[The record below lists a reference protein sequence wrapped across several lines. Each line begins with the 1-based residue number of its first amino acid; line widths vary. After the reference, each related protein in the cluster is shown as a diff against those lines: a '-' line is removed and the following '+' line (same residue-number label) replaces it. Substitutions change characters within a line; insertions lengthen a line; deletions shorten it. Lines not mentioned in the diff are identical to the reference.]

1 MIVMTSSVGFG
12 GGGSSLIGN
21 ANSGNASQSQ
31 LSPSSNVRASVAQQV
46 NSSGFNQSLNLSGL
60 QLKQRGNTPINSQSG
75 FPASSISSLAVGSG
89 NSGSGGGSSS
99 GNNNNNNNNGLS
111 SAGAGLSRGTA
122 MSASSGGGS
131 GNSASVSAIF
141 SNLQSS
147 LSSAFSQP
155 PSGSSFLK
163 DDRENSSE
171 NGILHTLDPS
181 EFPSLGGRGRGFGN
195 SLGVVGSGMPSSATS
210 VSTTPSSTSS
220 AAAAAAAAGPSSLG
234 GSSFGGNVGGSIG
247 GGPIGSGSSGGS
259 ANVGLIG
266 SGGVIGSG
274 ASSNNNNNNNN
285 NASNSTASSL
295 PSSLSQNHQTQNLSY
310 RQSSMTSPS
319 GGLLGS
325 GVGGGSLGL
334 ESLAPGAGSG
344 NMSSSS
350 SSSFLNG
357 PQSVTPAA
365 LLNNSNNLPNPLGR
379 PYAGM
384 MKQAHQEAQPEFQI
398 QPDEFPAL
406 PGANKQSGE
415 SRSEDGSQKLSS
427 SGTTTGGN
435 VADVSG
441 NLGLIPSSGGVT
453 ANGGFRGQPG
463 GLNPAGARSGRGIQ
477 THADGKVTNIPGG
490 MVMDQF
496 GMVGLLTFI
505 RTAEQDPQLAQL
517 AMGSDLT
524 TLGLNLNSPENLY
537 QNFASP
543 WADTQCRP
551 QDIDYHV
558 PQEYLTNTMI
568 RDKLAPIKL
577 SRYGDDLLFFLFYVF
592 PGDVLQIA
600 AAAELWSR
608 DWRYHKEERIWITR
622 AKGQEP
628 SVKTQTYERGHY
640 DYFDCQNWRKSQ
652 KEFHLDYDKLED
664 KPALPNSF
672 YSTHGQ

>member
-12 GGGSSLIGN
+12 GGGGSLIGN
-21 ANSGNASQSQ
+21 ANSGNASQGQ
-31 LSPSSNVRASVAQQV
+31 LSPSSNARASGAQQV

-60 QLKQRGNTPINSQSG
+60 SLKQRGNTPSNSQSG
-75 FPASSISSLAVGSG
+75 FPTSSISSLAVGSG
-89 NSGSGGGSSS
+89 NNNNNSLSLSSSSSAAPGLTRGTGMSGTGGGSSS
-99 GNNNNNNNNGLS
+99 VS
-111 SAGAGLSRGTA
+111 S
-122 MSASSGGGS
+122 
-131 GNSASVSAIF
+131 IF

-155 PSGSSFLK
+155 PSGSGFMK
-163 DDRENSSE
+163 DDRDNSTE
-171 NGILHTLDPS
+171 NGVLHTLDPS
-181 EFPSLGGRGRGFGN
+181 EFPSLGGRGRGFGS
-195 SLGVVGSGMPSSATS
+195 SLGVVGSGMPTAISVATS
-210 VSTTPSSTSS
+210 STTTST
-220 AAAAAAAAGPSSLG
+220 AGPSSLG

-247 GGPIGSGSSGGS
+247 GGPIGSGTGS
-259 ANVGLIG
+259 NGNVGLIG

-274 ASSNNNNNNNN
+274 ASNANSN
-285 NASNSTASSL
+285 ASSL
-295 PSSLSQNHQTQNLSY
+295 PSALNSQNHQSQNLSIQ
-310 RQSSMTSPS
+310 QSSMSSPGIL
-319 GGLLGS
+319 GGG
-325 GVGGGSLGL
+325 GGGSLGL

-344 NMSSSS
+344 NA

-357 PQSVTPAA
+357 PQSTAN
-365 LLNNSNNLPNPLGR
+365 LLNNNSSNLPNPLGR
-379 PYAGM
+379 TAYAGM

-415 SRSEDGSQKLSS
+415 SRSDDSSQKLTSN
-427 SGTTTGGN
+427 GTTTTGGN

-441 NLGLIPSSGGVT
+441 NLGLIPSSGVT
-453 ANGGFRGQPG
+453 ANGGFRTPSGA
-463 GLNPAGARSGRGIQ
+463 LSSASARSGRGIQ

-505 RTAEQDPQLAQL
+505 RTAEQDPTLAQL

-600 AAAELWSR
+600 AAAELFNR

-622 AKGQEP
+622 ATGQEP
-628 SVKTQTYERGHY
+628 SVKTTTYERGHY
-640 DYFDCQNWRKSQ
+640 YYFDCQNWRKSQ

-664 KPALPNSF
+664 RPSLPNSF

>member
-12 GGGSSLIGN
+12 GGGASLIGN
-21 ANSGNASQSQ
+21 TNSGNASQSQ
-31 LSPSSNVRASVAQQV
+31 LSPSSNVRASGAQQV

-60 QLKQRGNTPINSQSG
+60 QLKQRGNTPSNSQSG
-75 FPASSISSLAVGSG
+75 FPASSLSSLAVGSG
-89 NSGSGGGSSS
+89 SNNNGLLSSSSSSSRGGGTMSGSGGGAPVSS
-99 GNNNNNNNNGLS
+99 
-111 SAGAGLSRGTA
+111 
-122 MSASSGGGS
+122 
-131 GNSASVSAIF
+131 IF

-155 PSGSSFLK
+155 PSGSSSSFLK
-163 DDRENSSE
+163 EDRDNPSE
-171 NGILHTLDPS
+171 NGIHTLDPS
-181 EFPSLGGRGRGFGN
+181 EFPSLGGRGRAFGG
-195 SLGVVGSGMPSSATS
+195 SLGVVGSGLPTAAAALSSSNAA
-210 VSTTPSSTSS
+210 STSS
-220 AAAAAAAAGPSSLG
+220 ASSTTGPSSLG
-234 GSSFGGNVGGSIG
+234 GSSFGGVSGSG
-247 GGPIGSGSSGGS
+247 GGPIGSNSSSNG
-259 ANVGLIG
+259 VGLIG

-274 ASSNNNNNNNN
+274 ANSSN
-285 NASNSTASSL
+285 ANSITSSSSTL
-295 PSSLSQNHQTQNLSY
+295 PSSMTSQNHQSQNLSLH
-310 RQSSMTSPS
+310 QSSGSSP
-319 GGLLGS
+319 GLL
-325 GVGGGSLGL
+325 GGGSLGL
-334 ESLAPGAGSG
+334 ESLAPGSGSG
-344 NMSSSS
+344 GNSM
-350 SSSFLNG
+350 SSFLNG
-357 PQSVTPAA
+357 PQSVTPAT

-379 PYAGM
+379 TAYAGM
-384 MKQAHQEAQPEFQI
+384 MKQTHQEAQPEFQI

-415 SRSEDGSQKLSS
+415 SRTEESS
-427 SGTTTGGN
+427 SKLGSSGATTAGN
-435 VADVSG
+435 IADVSG
-441 NLGLIPSSGGVT
+441 NLGLIPSSGGVA

-463 GLNPAGARSGRGIQ
+463 QLNSTAARSGRGIQ
-477 THADGKVTNIPGG
+477 THPDGKVTNIPSG
-490 MVMDQF
+490 MVLDQF

-600 AAAELWSR
+600 AAAELFNR

-622 AKGQEP
+622 ATGHEP
-628 SVKTQTYERGHY
+628 SVKTTTYERGHY
-640 DYFDCQNWRKSQ
+640 YYFDCQNWRKGQ

-664 KPALPNSF
+664 RPALPNSF

>member
-12 GGGSSLIGN
+12 GGGGSSL
-21 ANSGNASQSQ
+21 SGNASQGQ
-31 LSPSSNVRASVAQQV
+31 LSPSSNARAAGTQPV

-60 QLKQRGNTPINSQSG
+60 QLKQRGNTPSNSQSG
-75 FPASSISSLAVGSG
+75 FPTSSISSLAVGSG
-89 NSGSGGGSSS
+89 NNNNSSLSSSSSAAPGLSRGSGMTVSGGGGGGSS
-99 GNNNNNNNNGLS
+99 
-111 SAGAGLSRGTA
+111 
-122 MSASSGGGS
+122 
-131 GNSASVSAIF
+131 ASVSSIF

-155 PSGSSFLK
+155 PSGSSFMK
-163 DDRENSSE
+163 DERDNSTE
-171 NGILHTLDPS
+171 NGVLHTLDPS
-181 EFPSLGGRGRGFGN
+181 EFPSLGGRSRGFGS
-195 SLGVVGSGMPSSATS
+195 SLGVVGSGMPTSISVPSSSSSSAV
-210 VSTTPSSTSS
+210 VST
-220 AAAAAAAAGPSSLG
+220 AGPSSLG

-247 GGPIGSGSSGGS
+247 GGPIGSGTGS
-259 ANVGLIG
+259 NGNVGLIG

-274 ASSNNNNNNNN
+274 ASN
-285 NASNSTASSL
+285 NASSNASSL
-295 PSSLSQNHQTQNLSY
+295 PSALNSQNHQSQNLSI
-310 RQSSMTSPS
+310 QSSSMSSP
-319 GGLLGS
+319 GIL
-325 GVGGGSLGL
+325 GGGGGGGGGGSSLGL

-344 NMSSSS
+344 NAA
-350 SSSFLNG
+350 SFLNG
-357 PQSVTPAA
+357 PQSAA
-365 LLNNSNNLPNPLGR
+365 NLLNNNSSNLPNALGR
-379 PYAGM
+379 TAYAGM
-384 MKQAHQEAQPEFQI
+384 MKQVHQEAQPEFQI

-415 SRSEDGSQKLSS
+415 SRSDESSQKLTSN
-427 SGTTTGGN
+427 GTTTTTGGN

-441 NLGLIPSSGGVT
+441 NLGLIPSSGVT
-453 ANGGFRGQPG
+453 ANGGFRSQSGA
-463 GLNPAGARSGRGIQ
+463 LSSAAARSGRGIQ
-477 THADGKVTNIPGG
+477 THSDGKVTNIPGG

-505 RTAEQDPQLAQL
+505 RTAEQDPTLAQL

-600 AAAELWSR
+600 AAAELFNR

-622 AKGQEP
+622 ATGQEP
-628 SVKTQTYERGHY
+628 SVKTTTYERGHY
-640 DYFDCQNWRKSQ
+640 YYFDCQNWRKSQ

-664 KPALPNSF
+664 RPSLPNSF

>member
-1 MIVMTSSVGFG
+1 M
-12 GGGSSLIGN
+12 
-21 ANSGNASQSQ
+21 
-31 LSPSSNVRASVAQQV
+31 
-46 NSSGFNQSLNLSGL
+46 
-60 QLKQRGNTPINSQSG
+60 
-75 FPASSISSLAVGSG
+75 
-89 NSGSGGGSSS
+89 
-99 GNNNNNNNNGLS
+99 
-111 SAGAGLSRGTA
+111 
-122 MSASSGGGS
+122 SSGGG
-131 GNSASVSAIF
+131 GGGGASVSSIF

-163 DDRENSSE
+163 DDRDNSSE
-171 NGILHTLDPS
+171 NGIHTLDPS
-181 EFPSLGGRGRGFGN
+181 EFPSLGGRGRGFGS
-195 SLGVVGSGMPSSATS
+195 SLGVVGSGMPSVSAA
-210 VSTTPSSTSS
+210 STST
-220 AAAAAAAAGPSSLG
+220 AGPSSLG
-234 GSSFGGNVGGSIG
+234 GSSFGGNGSNSVG
-247 GGPIGSGSSGGS
+247 GGPIGSGSGS
-259 ANVGLIG
+259 NGVGLIG

-274 ASSNNNNNNNN
+274 AS
-285 NASNSTASSL
+285 NANSIASSL
-295 PSSLSQNHQTQNLSY
+295 PSSLTSQNHQSQNLSIQ
-310 RQSSMTSPS
+310 QSTMSSP
-319 GGLLGS
+319 GLLGS
-325 GVGGGSLGL
+325 GVGGGGSLGL

-344 NMSSSS
+344 NMSS
-350 SSSFLNG
+350 FLNG
-357 PQSVTPAA
+357 PQSVTPAT

-379 PYAGM
+379 TAYAGM

-415 SRSEDGSQKLSS
+415 NRTEDASQKLTS
-427 SGTTTGGN
+427 SGPSTGGN

-441 NLGLIPSSGGVT
+441 NLGLIPSSGVA

-463 GLNPAGARSGRGIQ
+463 ALSSASARSGRGIQ
-477 THADGKVTNIPGG
+477 THPDGKVTNIPAG
-490 MVMDQF
+490 MVLDQF

-505 RTAEQDPQLAQL
+505 RTAEQDAQLARL

-600 AAAELWSR
+600 AAAELFNR

-622 AKGQEP
+622 ATGQEP
-628 SVKTQTYERGHY
+628 SVKTTTYERGHY
-640 DYFDCQNWRKSQ
+640 HYFDCQN
-652 KEFHLDYDKLED
+652 
-664 KPALPNSF
+664 
-672 YSTHGQ
+672 G

>member
-1 MIVMTSSVGFG
+1 M
-12 GGGSSLIGN
+12 
-21 ANSGNASQSQ
+21 
-31 LSPSSNVRASVAQQV
+31 
-46 NSSGFNQSLNLSGL
+46 
-60 QLKQRGNTPINSQSG
+60 
-75 FPASSISSLAVGSG
+75 
-89 NSGSGGGSSS
+89 
-99 GNNNNNNNNGLS
+99 
-111 SAGAGLSRGTA
+111 
-122 MSASSGGGS
+122 SSGGG
-131 GNSASVSAIF
+131 GGGGASVSSIF

-163 DDRENSSE
+163 DDRDNSSE
-171 NGILHTLDPS
+171 NGIHTLDPS
-181 EFPSLGGRGRGFGN
+181 EFPSLGGRGRGFGS
-195 SLGVVGSGMPSSATS
+195 SLGVVGSGMPSVSAA
-210 VSTTPSSTSS
+210 STST
-220 AAAAAAAAGPSSLG
+220 AGPSSLG
-234 GSSFGGNVGGSIG
+234 GSSFGGNGSNSVG
-247 GGPIGSGSSGGS
+247 GGPIGSGSGS
-259 ANVGLIG
+259 NGVGLIG

-274 ASSNNNNNNNN
+274 AS
-285 NASNSTASSL
+285 NANSIASSL
-295 PSSLSQNHQTQNLSY
+295 PSSLTSQNHQSQNLSI
-310 RQSSMTSPS
+310 QQLTMSSP
-319 GGLLGS
+319 GLLGS
-325 GVGGGSLGL
+325 GVGGGGSLGL

-344 NMSSSS
+344 NMSS
-350 SSSFLNG
+350 FLNG
-357 PQSVTPAA
+357 PQSVTPAT

-379 PYAGM
+379 TAYAGM

-415 SRSEDGSQKLSS
+415 SRTEDGSKTSSTPPTTSS
-427 SGTTTGGN
+427 STTTGSNN

-441 NLGLIPSSGGVT
+441 NLGLIPSAGGRH
-453 ANGGFRGQPG
+453 A
-463 GLNPAGARSGRGIQ
+463 PAALARSGRGIQ
-477 THADGKVTNIPGG
+477 THSDGKVTNIPSG

-600 AAAELWSR
+600 TAAELFNR

-622 AKGQEP
+622 ATGHEP
-628 SVKTQTYERGHY
+628 SVKTTTYERGHY
-640 DYFDCQNWRKSQ
+640 YYFDCQNWRKGQ

-664 KPALPNSF
+664 RPALPNSF